1 MTFSF
6 NDQMLTSVVESC
18 DRNLRLAIIQLQA
31 TKYAKSNTDG
41 LMAPYKKEIKEISN
55 MIFKEQSP
63 QQLRQIRD
71 KFYNLLV
78 NCIDGSTILKEL
90 LDHMMQWSGLQE
102 DIIFHIIH
110 QAAEHE
116 KTLNSGSKPIYHLEA
131 FAAHVMEELIES
143 KSRNYI

>member
-1 MTFSF
+1 MVK
-6 NDQMLTSVVESC
+6 SVVESC

-31 TKYAKSNTDG
+31 TKYAKSNTEG
-41 LMAPYKKEIKEISN
+41 LIAPYKKEIKEISS

-63 QQLRQIRD
+63 HQLKNIRE

-90 LDHMMQWSGLQE
+90 LEHMMQWSGLQE
-102 DIIFHIIH
+102 DIVLHIIH

-116 KTLNSGSKPIYHLEA
+116 KTLNSGSKAIYHLES
-131 FAAHVMEELIES
+131 FAAHVMELIIES
-143 KSRNYI
+143 KTRSYI

>member
-1 MTFSF
+1 
-6 NDQMLTSVVESC
+6 MLTSVVEGC

-31 TKYAKSNTDG
+31 TKYAKSNSDA

-63 QQLRQIRD
+63 LQLRQIRD

-90 LDHMMQWSGLQE
+90 LEHMMQWSGL
-102 DIIFHIIH
+102 H
-110 QAAEHE
+110 
-116 KTLNSGSKPIYHLEA
+116 
-131 FAAHVMEELIES
+131 
-143 KSRNYI
+143 